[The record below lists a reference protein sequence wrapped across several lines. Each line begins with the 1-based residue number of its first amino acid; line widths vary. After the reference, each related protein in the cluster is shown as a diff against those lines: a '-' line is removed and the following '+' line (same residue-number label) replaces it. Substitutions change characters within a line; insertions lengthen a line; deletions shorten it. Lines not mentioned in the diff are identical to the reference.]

1 MPKANITQPDLL
13 DRGVHMIQEAG
24 FVLLDT
30 PIGSLEFAE
39 EKIGIRMEKI
49 KQINDKISL
58 LQDA

>member
-1 MPKANITQPDLL
+1 
-13 DRGVHMIQEAG
+13 MIQEAG

-49 KQINDKISL
+49 KQINDKIPL

>member
-1 MPKANITQPDLL
+1 MSKANITEPDLL
-13 DRGVHMIQEAG
+13 DRGVHRIQEAG

-49 KQINDKISL
+49 KQINDKIPL